1 MSFFRK
7 ILPILFMVAMFVIPF
22 PALADWG
29 IIDQFNL
36 APFVPLVLDAMMA
49 IASGG
54 YEFFVGNGTG
64 IIYLLVWGFL
74 AVTIVLYLAKL
85 YIPKNWTGV
94 FGFSGGGE
102 MIDGKTSA
110 TTIVYNVFKPCLRG
124 IIAAGLLLQ
133 IRPVVLT
140 EVLVNPFLQFGALY
154 THSITETI
162 NQTGVPT
169 NIMQCPED
177 IVQKAWISK
186 SSCDFLIQPVADLS
200 AANNTMI
207 KRGFEFLGRGL
218 HQLMTV
224 VSHGGA
230 GFLNVITGLILIST
244 FFASNLFMA
253 LLIIQGIF
261 EFGMALVLYPF
272 HVLSYVAKPSDKWL
286 DIWPAFA
293 GVTTALKKLV
303 ITMIMCSFM
312 LCINIAIIKSLF
324 TWNSSIFVVA
334 ANGAAA
340 TNVPMVANNSF
351 GAFGEHSIMWLSSIL
366 TFYLMFKLFNITQE
380 QLNSYVGKGSD
391 DLYKKVMGDSKT
403 LWKGVKDT
411 GKALG
416 KAAGWIKSK

>member
-1 MSFFRK
+1 MSFLRK
-7 ILPILFMVAMFVIPF
+7 ILPCLFLAAMFVIPM

-29 IIDQFNL
+29 IVDQFNL
-36 APFVPLVLDAMMA
+36 APFVPLVLDAMMT

-54 YEFFVGNGTG
+54 YEFFVGNGNG

-74 AVTIVLYLAKL
+74 AVTIVLYLVKL
-85 YIPKNWTGV
+85 YIPKNWTGA

-102 MIDGKTSA
+102 MFDGNTNA
-110 TTIVYNVFKPCLRG
+110 TTIVYNVFKPVLRG

-169 NIMQCPED
+169 KTMQCPD
-177 IVQKAWISK
+177 AIVQKAWISK
-186 SSCDFLIQPVADLS
+186 SSCEFLIQPVADLS

-207 KRGFEFLGRGL
+207 KRGFEFLSYGL
-218 HQLMTV
+218 VQLTTLFV
-224 VSHGGA
+224 QGGA
-230 GFLNVITGLILIST
+230 GFLNIITGIVLIST
-244 FFASNLFMA
+244 FFSSNLFMA

-272 HVLSYVAKPSDKWL
+272 QVLSYVAKPNDKWL

-303 ITMIMCSFM
+303 ITMIMCAFI

-324 TWNSSIFVVA
+324 TWNSSIFVT
-334 ANGAAA
+334 NGDSMTTA
-340 TNVPMVANNSF
+340 
-351 GAFGEHSIMWLSSIL
+351 AFGEHSIMWLSSIL
-366 TFYLMFKLFNITQE
+366 TFYLVFKLYDITRA
-380 QLNSYVGKGSD
+380 QLNSYVGNGTD
-391 DLYKKVMGDSKT
+391 ALYKNVVSDTKT
-403 LWKGVKDT
+403 LWNDIKST
-411 GKALG
+411 GKTLG